1 MSQYCAFWLMAFGIG
16 YCSMYEKVRLR
27 NQSNRL
33 LCSMNL
39 MTREE
44 TDRLRSIW
52 SACEDSTS

>member
-1 MSQYCAFWLMAFGIG
+1 MAFGIG

>member
-1 MSQYCAFWLMAFGIG
+1 MAFGIG
-16 YCSMYEKVRLR
+16 FVSMSEKVRLR

-33 LCSMNL
+33 VCSMNL

-52 SACEDSTS
+52 SACEDSAS